1 MPSLSQAAIP
11 TAVAAPGVPIASA
24 GYAASGTEADRA
36 GEPRPAHPGSG
47 WRSRLDV
54 EFRRLR
60 GRSVVRSRHDGA
72 LRCLSAL
79 HPEGDAVCH
88 QVLVHPPGGLVGGDG
103 LHVKL
108 RVQPGA
114 HGLLTTPGASRF
126 YRSLGA
132 PAVQSLE
139 ATLHAGARLEWLP
152 LENIAF
158 DACIGENHA
167 RFHLAPGAELMAW
180 DMLALGLPA
189 AGRPFTSGSFLQH
202 MELPGLW
209 LERGRLDAA
218 DTTLLQG
225 CGGLAGNSAIGTLVF
240 ASASPIAAPRRELL
254 LHGARQ
260 ALQGVD
266 DVLAGATCANSQVV
280 VLRAIGQRI
289 EPIATLFRAVWAGW
303 RIAAW
308 DLPAC
313 APRVWST

>member
-1 MPSLSQAAIP
+1 MLTAFHDAIP
-11 TAVAAPGVPIASA
+11 EAVAGPGLPAPAARCAAPGAESA
-24 GYAASGTEADRA
+24 RT
-36 GEPRPAHPGSG
+36 GEPEPAHPGSG
-47 WRSRLDV
+47 WCSRLDV
-54 EFRRLR
+54 EFRRLH

-103 LHVKL
+103 LHVQL
-108 RVQPGA
+108 QVRPGA

-132 PAVQSLE
+132 PAVQSLD
-139 ATLHAGARLEWLP
+139 ATLHAGSRLEWLP

-158 DACIGENHA
+158 DACIGENRA
-167 RFHLAPGAELMAW
+167 RFHLAPGAELIAW

-189 AGRPFTSGSFLQH
+189 AARPFASGSFLQH

-209 LERGRLDAA
+209 LERGRIDAA

-225 CGGLAGNSAIGTLVF
+225 PGGLAGNSAIGTLVF

-260 ALQGVD
+260 ALQGVGG
-266 DVLAGATCANSQVV
+266 VVAGATCAHPQVV

-303 RIAAW
+303 RVAAW

>member
-1 MPSLSQAAIP
+1 MPTCFQDAIP
-11 TAVAAPGVPIASA
+11 SAVAGPGLAGAPARCAAPGAE
-24 GYAASGTEADRA
+24 SGPA
-36 GEPRPAHPGSG
+36 GEPKPAHPGSG
-47 WRSRLDV
+47 WRSSLNV

-103 LHVKL
+103 LHVQL
-108 RVQPGA
+108 QLQPGA

-132 PAVQSLE
+132 PAVQSLD
-139 ATLHAGARLEWLP
+139 ATLHAGSRLEWLP

-158 DACIGENHA
+158 DACIGENRA
-167 RFHLAPGAELMAW
+167 RFHLAPGAELIAW

-189 AGRPFTSGSFLQH
+189 AARPFASGSFLQH

-209 LERGRLDAA
+209 LERGRIDAA

-225 CGGLAGNSAIGTLVF
+225 PGGLAGNSAIGTLVF

-260 ALQGVD
+260 ALQGVGG
-266 DVLAGATCANSQVV
+266 VVAGATCAHPQVV

-303 RIAAW
+303 RVAAW